1 MACLTED
8 KIQEYIEKNLGT
20 VENAMVRD
28 HLIVCEDCKNKHLQL
43 LHIET
48 LLRDPVMM
56 DVPVQ
61 IEKLVMKKLFSNL
74 PTYTS
79 IFSLVAASFIFF
91 VTWIYVYF
99 DFANNSLVQAFQMT
113 TSGTSKWI
121 GSIIQFISIVFSS
134 VFTVFKAVNKF
145 FAIVLNIHVGAELIG
160 ITFSIITLVLFYGLF
175 AMVSKKIKSQSK
187 T

>member
-1 MACLTED
+1 MACLTEN
-8 KIQEYIEKNLGT
+8 KIQEYIEKSLGT

-28 HLIVCEDCKNKHLQL
+28 HLIVCEDCKKKHDQL
-43 LHIET
+43 VRLEK
-48 LLRDPVMM
+48 LLGDPVMM
-56 DVPVQ
+56 EVPIE
-61 IEKLVMKKLFSNL
+61 IEKVVMKKLFSNL

-99 DFANNSLVQAFQMT
+99 DFANNSLIQAFKMA

-121 GSIIQFISIVFSS
+121 GSIIQFISVVFSS
-134 VFTVFKAVNKF
+134 VYTVFKAINKF

-160 ITFSIITLVLFYGLF
+160 VTFSIITLVLFYGLF
-175 AMVSKKIKSQSK
+175 HMVSKKIKSQSK